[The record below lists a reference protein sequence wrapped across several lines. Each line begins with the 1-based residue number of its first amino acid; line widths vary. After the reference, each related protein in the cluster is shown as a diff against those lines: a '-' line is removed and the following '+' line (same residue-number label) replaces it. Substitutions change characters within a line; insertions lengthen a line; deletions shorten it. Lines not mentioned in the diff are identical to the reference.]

1 MMNVKYATPF
11 LALVMVGLSACA
23 PSGSET
29 EKATNE
35 QAGSE
40 AAATETPATTPAPA
54 ATAGQAGLSVYG
66 VNVQIPDGGRQVY
79 DRVRDTAGGEKE
91 RQVGYRFAR
100 EDVDAIAASLEQ
112 NLTAQGLKV
121 RRSVN
126 KDGWI
131 WFNVY
136 GDKPLGKVVIRAE
149 NGKPGS
155 IIVFKSSAN

>member
-1 MMNVKYATPF
+1 MNVKYATPF
-11 LALVMVGLSACA
+11 IALMMVGLSACA

-35 QAGSE
+35 PAGTE
-40 AAATETPATTPAPA
+40 AAVTETPATTPAPA
-54 ATAGQAGLSVYG
+54 AAAGQGELAVYG
-66 VNVQIPDGGRQVY
+66 VNVQIPEGGRQAY
-79 DRVRDTAGGEKE
+79 DRVRDIAGGEKE
-91 RQVGYRFAR
+91 RQVSYRFAR
-100 EDVDAIAASLEQ
+100 EDVEAIANSLEQ
-112 NLTAQGLKV
+112 SLTAQGLKI

-131 WFNVY
+131 WLNVN